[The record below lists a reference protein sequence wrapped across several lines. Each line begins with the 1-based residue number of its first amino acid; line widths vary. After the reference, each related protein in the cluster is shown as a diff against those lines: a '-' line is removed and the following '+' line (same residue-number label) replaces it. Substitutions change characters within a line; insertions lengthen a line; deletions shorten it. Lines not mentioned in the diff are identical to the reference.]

1 MANRKQR
8 RKTKEKL
15 YYTNNENDNRTKI
28 VIMLLIVLVVL
39 SLFYLV
45 TVLINNKNRALKMNE
60 PKEEEVSIQYQEI
73 LGDNTFT
80 MSPKEY
86 YVLFYDFN
94 GSSAAYYEYLFT
106 TYSSKEGNYIYK
118 VDLGS
123 GFNKRFLSDKTNPKA
138 QEAGQLKVEEA
149 TLIRIK
155 NGKNIAYIE
164 GPSQVIAE
172 VLN

>member
-15 YYTNNENDNRTKI
+15 YYTNNESDNKTKV
-28 VIMLLIVLVVL
+28 VITLLIVLTVL

-45 TVLINNKNRALKMNE
+45 TVLINNKNRALKTTE
-60 PKEEEVSIQYQEI
+60 PEQEDVSIQYQEI

-86 YVLFYDFN
+86 YVLFYDFD
-94 GSSAAYYEYLFT
+94 GPSAAYYDYLYK
-106 TYSSKEGNYIYK
+106 TYAAKDGNYIYK

-123 GFNKRFLSDKTNPKA
+123 GFNKKFLSKDTNPKA
-138 QEAGQLKVEEA
+138 QKAGQLKVEEA
-149 TLIRIK
+149 TLIKIK
-155 NGKNIAYIE
+155 NGKNVAYIE
-164 GPSQVIAE
+164 GPSQIIAE
-172 VLN
+172 ALN